1 MSALELSDVTL
12 ASVDADVLSCWE
24 SKVKL
29 GLECSLI
36 LKHSKGKIT
45 TTLQFS
51 KRRDLDVKTSTSS
64 SSVSQ
69 AEKGKRKQ
77 KRRGGNAKKLER
89 LLSYQEHLVKEK
101 GLPPSRLMLQHAAV
115 ETSTTTAPIQEP
127 GQVSGKN
134 FSCDQCDFTSKSMRG
149 LKVHIGRSH
158 KDSQKPEVL
167 REECDKSL
175 NISHNSESID
185 EDSSLVEAA
194 KKDTS
199 SLAQAVLDGNR
210 SEIDRVFD
218 IIEATAKCQF
228 CDYQCPNPRKVGFSG
243 PPDIWDH
250 IEEQH
255 EREFDWFA

>member
-1 MSALELSDVTL
+1 MSAFELCDVTL
-12 ASVDADVLSCWE
+12 ASVDTDVLSCWE

-29 GLECSLI
+29 GFECSLL
-36 LKHSKGKIT
+36 LKHSKGKII
-45 TTLQFS
+45 TTLKFS
-51 KRRDLDVKTSTSS
+51 KKRDQEVKTSTSS

-69 AEKGKRKQ
+69 AEKGKKKQ
-77 KRRGGNAKKLER
+77 KKKGGNPKKLEA
-89 LLSYQEHLVKEK
+89 LLSYQERLVKEK

-115 ETSTTTAPIQEP
+115 ETSSTTAPIQEP
-127 GQVSGKN
+127 GHISSEK
-134 FSCDQCDFTSKSMRG
+134 FPCDQCDFTSKSMLG

-167 REECDKSL
+167 REEFDKSL
-175 NISHNSESID
+175 NVSHKSESI
-185 EDSSLVEAA
+185 EKDSSLADA
-194 KKDTS
+194 DKKDTS

-210 SEIDRVFD
+210 FEIDRVFD
-218 IIEATAKCQF
+218 IIEATGKCQF